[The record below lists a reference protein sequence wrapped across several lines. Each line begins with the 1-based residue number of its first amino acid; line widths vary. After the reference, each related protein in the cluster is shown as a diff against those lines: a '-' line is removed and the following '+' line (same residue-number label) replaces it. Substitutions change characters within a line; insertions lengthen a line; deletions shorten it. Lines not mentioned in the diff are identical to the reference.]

1 MSGELHCGQAR
12 AHKQAL
18 SVMLSKGPLDAA
30 LKSSLHDVKWT
41 EREQDMVWFIQT
53 GGKHT

>member
-53 GGKHT
+53 GGKYT